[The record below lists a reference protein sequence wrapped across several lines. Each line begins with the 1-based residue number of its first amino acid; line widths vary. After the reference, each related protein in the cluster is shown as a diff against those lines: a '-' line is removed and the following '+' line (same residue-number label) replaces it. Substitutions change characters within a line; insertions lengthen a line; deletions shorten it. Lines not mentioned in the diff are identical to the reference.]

1 MSLNYN
7 FGPALG
13 AELDYRRERIN
24 EAARGTRRVRR
35 GRSRR
40 TTRPFWDRTAS
51 TFNGAARLVAQLQ
64 LRTSPRRG
72 AQLPP

>member
-40 TTRPFWDRTAS
+40 TTRAFQGQTVPTRI
-51 TFNGAARLVAQLQ
+51 GAARPA
-64 LRTSPRRG
+64 
-72 AQLPP
+72 